1 MRAFVGVSKAMVV
14 AGGAVDPEMN
24 AHGFVRICGTVLS
37 TPEDIFTLNGGGL
50 GVWNVQDGD
59 FKVIPI
65 CLRP

>member
-1 MRAFVGVSKAMVV
+1 MVA

-24 AHGFVRICGTVLS
+24 GHGFVRIRGAVLP
-37 TPEDIFTLNGGGL
+37 TPENILPLNGGGL
-50 GVWNVQDGD
+50 GVWNMQDGD